1 MFKKIFSGSAKGAG
15 KVASLYKPSTWRE
28 KGWLWRILLA
38 VSTLV
43 AMMFLA
49 MFIFS
54 SEPETITPE
63 KAVEKYLSTDKQ
75 EGENRSLFN
84 GQTGVAITAMTIHLI
99 DTLQD
104 KTGGYLSNDITPPG
118 ILMDNMPEWE
128 YGVLRNLR
136 DLAKV
141 FRNNFSTAGTQTKLD
156 KDLVELDNKLNID
169 SEKWMLP
176 SPESSYDDA
185 ARALQRYLNRL
196 IDDQDNDGQFY
207 ARADNLRR
215 FFRAVL
221 PNLGSYS
228 QRLSES
234 VGIEM
239 ENMALAGET
248 AATQTKNTPNQ
259 LFNKTPW
266 YKVDDNF
273 YEARGYAW
281 ALLQEMR
288 AIKVDFKAV
297 LEDKNAMAYVDQLI
311 RELDATQK
319 TVWSPIILN
328 GGGFGIVTNHSLV
341 MASYFSRANAIL
353 IELTTLLERG

>member
-1 MFKKIFSGSAKGAG
+1 MFKKLFSGSAKGAG
-15 KVASLYKPSTWRE
+15 KVANLYKPSTWRE
-28 KGWLWRILLA
+28 KGWLWRILLIIG
-38 VSTLV
+38 TLV
-43 AMMFLA
+43 AMVLLA

-63 KAVEKYLSTDKQ
+63 EALAKYNPT
-75 EGENRSLFN
+75 EGEDNLSAN
-84 GQTGVAITAMTIHLI
+84 KTGTAITAMTVHLI
-99 DTLQD
+99 DSLQD
-104 KTGGYLSNDITPPG
+104 KSGGYLSNDVTPPG

-136 DLAKV
+136 DISKV
-141 FRNNFSTAGTQTKLD
+141 FRNNFSTSGTQTKLD
-156 KDLVELDNKLNID
+156 KDLAELENKLSID
-169 SEKWMLP
+169 SEKWMFP

-196 IDDQDNDGQFY
+196 LDDNDTDGQFY

-215 FFRAVL
+215 FFRVVS

-234 VGIEM
+234 VGVEM
-239 ENMALAGET
+239 ENMSLAGD
-248 AATQTKNTPNQ
+248 ASAKQTTPAPKQ

-266 YKVDDNF
+266 YKIDNNF

-288 AIKVDFKAV
+288 ALQVDFKAV
-297 LEDKNAMAYVDQLI
+297 LEDKNATVYINQLI
-311 RELDATQK
+311 RELEATQK

-328 GGGFGIVTNHSLV
+328 GGGFGVVTNHSLV
-341 MASYFSRANAIL
+341 MASYLSRANAIL